1 MALGKDMYVGETM
14 LPKDCIVE
22 MFHAGTPE
30 SSKQH
35 ILESV
40 TLADGHVKVL
50 ICTIAFSMGIDL
62 KGARKIINFCPSQTT
77 ECYLQECGRVGRDG
91 GLSLCILLR

>member
-35 ILESV
+35 ILKSV
-40 TLADGHVKVL
+40 TLADGHVRVL
-50 ICTIAFSMGIDL
+50 ICTIAFGMGIDIKKSSQDHSFWSL
-62 KGARKIINFCPSQTT
+62 SNNRMLFTRMWTCWQGWWTKLVHSPS
-77 ECYLQECGRVGRDG
+77 
-91 GLSLCILLR
+91 